1 MLRRHFGGAAF
12 LNEWRGPFSEEDIT
26 DPQLTCEEL
35 LTVLL
40 ELEAVLNIGPLSYV
54 STEDLKEPLTPSQL
68 ISGRRV
74 LSCPTIGPDDVDA
87 ASVTR

>member
-1 MLRRHFGGAAF
+1 MKKILQSAH
-12 LNEWRGPFSEEDIT
+12 
-26 DPQLTCEEL
+26 LTCEEL

-40 ELEAVLNIGPLSYV
+40 ELEAVLNIRPLSYV

-87 ASVTR
+87 ASVTT